1 MFFYFYR
8 YRSQYGTIAFVQ
20 VTGFEQVDTNGIP
33 NYYVFDHNPSRVVQF
48 DQNWNNVKNNRLPY
62 QYGYNLK
69 NVNGY
74 FDASANFYFSKTDM
88 NFNLTAS

>member
-1 MFFYFYR
+1 M

-20 VTGFEQVDTNGIP
+20 VNGFEQVDTNGIP

-48 DQNWNNVKNNRLPY
+48 DQYWNYVKYNGLPY

-69 NVNGY
+69 MLMDILVSLQTSI
-74 FDASANFYFSKTDM
+74 FTK
-88 NFNLTAS
+88 LT

>member
-69 NVNGY
+69 MLMDILMSLQTSI
-74 FDASANFYFSKTDM
+74 FPK
-88 NFNLTAS
+88 LT